1 METIVP
7 FQPPS
12 TVVSYTYAGRGLGC
26 ACPPEAFRIPAS
38 SLLWLNSFLE
48 EMKTVR
54 FITECRL
61 DELGVTESIDEETRI
76 EGFLITRFQAFK
88 SCLSNCR

>member
-26 ACPPEAFRIPAS
+26 ACPPEAFRIPAG
-38 SLLWLNSFLE
+38 FE
-48 EMKTVR
+48 PTVVE
-54 FITECRL
+54 FILRGNE
-61 DELGVTESIDEETRI
+61 DSPFHNGV
-76 EGFLITRFQAFK
+76 
-88 SCLSNCR
+88 